1 MTMKKGRKPVR
12 KAKDLGARRLTGKQA
27 GNVKGGASDIFLPA
41 IQKVQKVALADG
53 SVRTEISS
61 QKV

>member
-1 MTMKKGRKPVR
+1 MATRRSRKPAR
-12 KAKDLGARRLTGKQA
+12 RAKDLGARKLTRKQA
-27 GNVKGGASDIFLPA
+27 GNVKGGASDIFLTA
-41 IQKVQKVALADG
+41 VQKVQKVAPADG

>member
-1 MTMKKGRKPVR
+1 MATRRSRKPAR
-12 KAKDLGARRLTGKQA
+12 RAKDLGARKLTRKQA
-27 GNVKGGASDIFLPA
+27 GNVKGGASDIFLTA
-41 IQKVQKVALADG
+41 VQKVAPADG